1 MTGKTHMMVGTAVGI
16 GVATYFNFPPESS
29 LVLVG
34 CSIFGSLLPDID
46 HPHGKLNQSILP
58 VKSKLF
64 KALVYL
70 LIGAGFIYLD
80 FKMDYVFLRI
90 LGIALIITG
99 FSQHRTFTHS
109 VLGLIFFSSVV
120 YLISKE
126 FGIMSAYIGF
136 VAGYVSHMVADFM
149 TRSGIP
155 IFYPY
160 DKNFT
165 FPLSITTGGVYEQL
179 VLLGAGCFS
188 GYVIFKSLIN
198 I

>member
-1 MTGKTHMMVGTAVGI
+1 MI
-16 GVATYFNFPPESS
+16 
-29 LVLVG
+29 
-34 CSIFGSLLPDID
+34 PDID

-58 VKSKLF
+58 VKTQLF
-64 KALVYL
+64 KALIYL
-70 LIGAGFIYLD
+70 LIGSLLIYFD
-80 FKMDYVFLRI
+80 FKLDYMFMRV

-109 VLGLIFFSSVV
+109 ALGLIFFGTAA
-120 YLISKE
+120 YFISRE
-126 FGIMSAYIGF
+126 FGLNSGYIGF
-136 VAGYVSHMVADFM
+136 VFGYASHIVADFV
-149 TRSGIP
+149 TRAGIP

-179 VLLGAGCFS
+179 ILLGASCFS
-188 GYVIFKSLIN
+188 GYIILRNLIN